1 MVNYNILSIVSAN
14 VTDQSANLVP
24 VESDVDRST
33 LRELL
38 TEFHEWM
45 ADHAREFYGVNTEI
59 YDSDEELAEDFDSL
73 TEETESWAWV
83 ARTEGEPAGCVL
95 LYGESDELAE
105 FRRLYVRP
113 AHRGAGIGRRL
124 VRETIDRA
132 RTESY
137 ETLALTTPPWSET
150 ARALYASMGFERV
163 PPYPETRL
171 PERYHDEAIFMRFD
185 LSAEA

>member
-1 MVNYNILSIVSAN
+1 MTGKPTQIARIGSEEDESA
-14 VTDQSANLVP
+14 
-24 VESDVDRST
+24 

-38 TEFHEWM
+38 AEFHEWM

-59 YDSDEELAEDFDSL
+59 YDPDEELAEDFDSL
-73 TEETESWAWV
+73 TEEIESWAWV
-83 ARTEGEPAGCVL
+83 ARTEGKSAGCVL

-113 AHRGAGIGRRL
+113 THRGAGIGRRL
-124 VRETIDRA
+124 VREIIDRA